1 MNTPALQ
8 RVICVIECQA
18 ADALL
23 RQHCENKNKSW
34 NVTFEDLMAIVSVA
48 MEGKQRQAYFMLEEA
63 IGMPLF
69 HPAHY
74 GNDTFSE
81 SATTLVDGMALAL
94 KHALPKV
101 HPNKENV
108 IVKCNFLQVTDKWFV
123 FDVVLQE
130 QLFKGVPYT
139 VTHF

>member
-1 MNTPALQ
+1 MNIPTLQ

-23 RQHCENKNKSW
+23 RQHCETKNKSW
-34 NVTFEDLMAIVSVA
+34 NVTFEDLMDIVSIA